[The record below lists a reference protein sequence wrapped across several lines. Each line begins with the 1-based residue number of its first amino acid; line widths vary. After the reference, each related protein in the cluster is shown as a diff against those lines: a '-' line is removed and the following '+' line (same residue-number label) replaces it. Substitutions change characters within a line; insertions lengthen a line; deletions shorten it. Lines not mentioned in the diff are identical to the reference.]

1 MIRAITKDELHA
13 CLDIY
18 HEGYETVAI
27 EFGLTEENSPD
38 RGRAS
43 LPYHKLLTMFESGTL
58 MYAYYINDIPIGILA
73 MRFFESGVC
82 GLDDI
87 IVLPEHRHK
96 GFGLELLN
104 YCKQKAKELG
114 ASKVRLGM
122 IDDNKTLRLWYENNG
137 FINVELINYDG
148 APYTVGKM
156 ECPL

>member
-1 MIRAITKDELHA
+1 MIRAIRKDELHS
-13 CLDIY
+13 CLNIY
-18 HEGYETVAI
+18 HKGYETVAV

-43 LPYHKLLTMFESGTL
+43 FPYHKLLTMFESGTL
-58 MYAYYINDIPIGILA
+58 MFAYYIDDIPIGFLA
-73 MRFFESGVC
+73 MRLFEGGIC
-82 GLDDI
+82 GLDDM

-96 GFGLELLN
+96 GYGLKLLN

-114 ASKVRLGM
+114 AHKIRLGM
-122 IDDNKTLRLWYENNG
+122 VDDNKKLKLWYENNG
-137 FINVELINYDG
+137 FVNVELIHYDG